1 MATRKSYR
9 SSTLQQIISKSTLI
23 HEGPTK
29 IYQLLPKKQTL
40 DDRIEKESKLKKWTI
55 GYRDPSKDNRTV
67 LMVGMNGAGKTTLIN
82 AIVNYV
88 MGVEWEDKV
97 WLEIVGQG
105 KRRLSQCQTSEV
117 TVYEIFGFEGGR
129 VPYSL
134 TIINT
139 PGYEDN
145 QGFQEVSD
153 TIQDLFINPDGI
165 DRIDAVGLV
174 IKASESRLSYRLK
187 QIFDTI
193 IDFFGKDMEKKSVA
207 LFTHSDVGTAPSAI
221 EAVTAADINFA
232 KDRNN
237 QPVYFLFNNCQ
248 ALATSSEEETNMK
261 VAWDTSMKGMEEFL
275 EFLGRQTLQ
284 DLKMPAKVLTEHT
297 HPERHNNSGNCL
309 NENLVSKRP
318 IGTTITRG
326 GVASTSEN
334 QQKPMPMTV
343 PPVTLPKPKNVKRV
357 LSILNMKHNDVPG
370 KTMDGASSVKQS
382 MSGPAPFSTKMKSSF
397 SEDDVKPTYVPDT
410 QRTRSEAASQ
420 LSTPCVQ
427 QPGLTTTSQI
437 TSARTG
443 SQLSTP
449 PVQPPGLTTTSQI
462 TSARTGSPG
471 KTGTSTNLDD
481 IIMKSKLIHTGPPKR
496 YQLAPKKKC
505 LDGRSEEE
513 SKLKRWSI
521 GEKDPSK
528 VNRTLLLVG
537 ETGAGKSTM
546 INAMINYVMGVERED
561 KIWFEIIEEGK
572 RSQAESQTS
581 EVIVY
586 DIFGFEGRRVP
597 YSLTIIDTPGYGD
610 TRGIQE
616 DRLITEMLHDLFR
629 SPEGIHQID
638 AVGFVVKASTNRLS
652 DRQRYIF
659 EAVLSLFGKD
669 MENQII
675 AFISHSDG
683 GPATNAL
690 EALKNANIKCAKDKD
705 NQPVHFLF
713 NNRQTE
719 IVTNRKQER
728 AMNSAWDTTTDG
740 MDEFSEFLGKI
751 SPQKLKMTV
760 EVLTKRVKLE
770 ACVNNIQD
778 RIEMIEGKQALLKKT
793 HDELWKHKKE
803 IEENKNFVITVTET
817 YKQRVTIEER
827 PNKAVCCT
835 VCEENCHYPGC
846 TIAKDPYWCEV
857 IKNGYCTSCT
867 GRCPASTHVR
877 ENWRYVLRT
886 EQITRTH
893 DDLKKKYVENM
904 RAAGEKSDLIACL
917 QKELDKAVRDKARLV
932 DESYQCVVK
941 LEEIAL
947 RCNSLS
953 THVHLDFLIDKLKE
967 KRDIEKAGKLE
978 KMKCSAGET
987 IKKGLGYV
995 KTALG
1000 YFLPRKS

>member
-1 MATRKSYR
+1 MATRKSDR
-9 SSTLQQIISKSTLI
+9 TSTLQQIISKSTLI
-23 HEGPTK
+23 NDGPPK
-29 IYQLLPKKQTL
+29 IYQLSPKKQSVDGRTK
-40 DDRIEKESKLKKWTI
+40 KESKLKKWTI
-55 GYRDPSKDNRTV
+55 GDRDPSKDNRTV

-97 WLEIVGQG
+97 WFEIVEKG
-105 KRRLSQCQTSEV
+105 KRSLSQFETSEV

-134 TIINT
+134 TIIDT
-139 PGYEDN
+139 PGFSST
-145 QGFQEVSD
+145 QSFLEVILL
-153 TIQDLFINPDGI
+153 IQDGI

-174 IKASESRLSYRLK
+174 IKASEIRLSYRQKHVLK
-187 QIFDTI
+187 MISSLLD
-193 IDFFGKDMEKKSVA
+193 KDMENIVA
-207 LFTHSDVGTAPSAI
+207 LFTHSDAGTIRNALQTLT
-221 EAVTAADINFA
+221 EADIKCA

-248 ALATSSEEETNMK
+248 ALATSSEEETNME
-261 VAWDTSMKGMEEFL
+261 VAWDTSMKGMEEFS
-275 EFLGRQTLQ
+275 EFLGRLTL
-284 DLKMPAKVLTEHT
+284 MTEHK
-297 HPERHNNSGNCL
+297 HPDSNIVNCL

-326 GVASTSEN
+326 GVASTD
-334 QQKPMPMTV
+334 QQKRMSMTI
-343 PPVTLPKPKNVKRV
+343 PPVTRPK
-357 LSILNMKHNDVPG
+357 SG
-370 KTMDGASSVKQS
+370 SVKGQI
-382 MSGPAPFSTKMKSSF
+382 FRR
-397 SEDDVKPTYVPDT
+397 DVKPTYVPDT
-410 QRTRSEAASQ
+410 NMTRSEAASE
-420 LSTPCVQ
+420 LSTPPVQ

-437 TSARTG
+437 TSATTG

-449 PVQPPGLTTTSQI
+449 PVQPPGLTPTSQI

-471 KTGTSTNLDD
+471 KLGTSTNLEK

-496 YQLAPKKKC
+496 YQLVPMKKC

-521 GEKDPSK
+521 GEKDPNK
-528 VNRTLLLVG
+528 VNRTVLIVG
-537 ETGAGKSTM
+537 ETGAGKTTM

-561 KIWFEIIEEGK
+561 KVWFEIPDEGK

-581 EVIVY
+581 EVIAY

-616 DRLITEMLHDLFR
+616 DRLIAEMLHDLFR

-652 DRQRYIF
+652 DRQMYIF
-659 EAVLSLFGKD
+659 EEVLSLFGKD

-690 EALKNANIKCAKDKD
+690 EALKNANIKCAKDLD

-719 IVTNRKQER
+719 IVTNRKEER
-728 AMNSAWDTTTDG
+728 AMSLAWDITTES
-740 MDEFSEFLGKI
+740 MDDFSEFLGKI

-770 ACVNNIQD
+770 AYVNNLQD

-793 HDELWKHKKE
+793 RDELLKHKKE
-803 IEENKNFVITVTET
+803 IEENKNFVIKVTET
-817 YKQRVTIEER
+817 YKER
-827 PNKAVCCT
+827 SSIAGMWNNKALCCT

-857 IKNGYCTSCT
+857 IKDGNCTSCA
-867 GRCPASTHVR
+867 GRCPVSTHVR
-877 ENWRYVLRT
+877 ENWRYVKRT
-886 EQITRTH
+886 KQITRTH
-893 DDLKKKYVENM
+893 DDLKKRYEENM

-917 QKELDKAVRDKARLV
+917 QKELDEAIRDKARLV

-947 RCNSLS
+947 RGNSLS
-953 THVHLDFLIDKLKE
+953 THVHLDFLIEKLKE

-978 KMKCSAGET
+978 KMQRCAEET
-987 IKKGLGYV
+987 IKKGMGYI
-995 KTALG
+995 KNALG
-1000 YFLPRKS
+1000 YFWPIKS

>member
-1 MATRKSYR
+1 MATRKSDR
-9 SSTLQQIISKSTLI
+9 TSTLQQIISKSTLI

-67 LMVGMNGAGKTTLIN
+67 LMVGMIGAGKTTLIN

-97 WLEIVGQG
+97 WFEIVEKG
-105 KRRLSQCQTSEV
+105 KISLSECQTSKV
-117 TVYEIFGFEGGR
+117 TVYEIFGFESGR

-153 TIQDLFINPDGI
+153 TIQDLFLIPDGI

-174 IKASESRLSYRLK
+174 IKASESGLSYRLK
-187 QIFDTI
+187 HVLKVISSLSD
-193 IDFFGKDMEKKSVA
+193 KDIVA
-207 LFTHSDVGTAPSAI
+207 LFTHSDVGTIPNAL
-221 EAVTAADINFA
+221 EALTEADTKCA
-232 KDRNN
+232 KDKNN

-261 VAWDTSMKGMEEFL
+261 VAWDTSMKGMEEFS
-275 EFLGRQTLQ
+275 EFLGRLTLPT
-284 DLKMPAKVLTEHT
+284 KHK
-297 HPERHNNSGNCL
+297 HPDYNCNIVNCL
-309 NENLVSKRP
+309 NEKLVSNHP
-318 IGTTITRG
+318 TGTTITKAG
-326 GVASTSEN
+326 AVSTSEY
-334 QQKPMPMTV
+334 QQKQMSTSTI
-343 PPVTLPKPKNVKRV
+343 PPITLPQ
-357 LSILNMKHNDVPG
+357 PG
-370 KTMDGASSVKQS
+370 NESQI
-382 MSGPAPFSTKMKSSF
+382 FS
-397 SEDDVKPTYVPDT
+397 DDVKPTYAPDT
-410 QRTRSEAASQ
+410 NMTRSEAASQ
-420 LSTPCVQ
+420 LSTPPDQ
-427 QPGLTTTSQI
+427 QSGLTTTSQI
-437 TSARTG
+437 TSATTS

-449 PVQPPGLTTTSQI
+449 PVQQPGLATTSQI
-462 TSARTGSPG
+462 TSATTGSPG
-471 KTGTSTNLDD
+471 KPGTSTNLEKL
-481 IIMKSKLIHTGPPKR
+481 IMKSKLIHTGPPKR
-496 YQLAPKKKC
+496 YQLVPMKKC
-505 LDGRSEEE
+505 LDGRIEEE

-528 VNRTLLLVG
+528 VNRTVLIVG
-537 ETGAGKSTM
+537 ETGAGKTTM
-546 INAMINYVMGVERED
+546 INAIINYVMGVEWED
-561 KIWFEIIEEGK
+561 KVWFEIPDEGK

-581 EVIVY
+581 EVIAY
-586 DIFGFEGRRVP
+586 DIFGFEGGRVP

-616 DRLITEMLHDLFR
+616 DRLIAEMLHDLFR
-629 SPEGIHQID
+629 SPNGIDQID
-638 AVGFVVKASTNRLS
+638 AVGFVIKASTNRLS
-652 DRQRYIF
+652 DRQMYIF
-659 EAVLSLFGKD
+659 EEVLSLFGKD

-690 EALKNANIKCAKDKD
+690 EALRNANIKCAKDKD

-719 IVTNRKQER
+719 IVTNRKEER
-728 AMNSAWDTTTDG
+728 AMSLAWDITTES

-770 ACVNNIQD
+770 AYVNNLQE
-778 RIEMIEGKQALLKKT
+778 RIEMIEGKQALLMKT
-793 HDELWKHKKE
+793 RDELLTHKRE
-803 IEENKNFVITVTET
+803 IDENKNFVIKVTET
-817 YKQRVTIEER
+817 YKER
-827 PNKAVCCT
+827 SSIAGKWNNMAVCCT

-846 TIAKDPYWCEV
+846 TIARSPYWCEV
-857 IKNGYCTSCT
+857 IKDGNCTSCA
-867 GRCPASTHVR
+867 GRCPVSNHVR
-877 ENWRYVLRT
+877 ENWRYVKRT
-886 EQITRTH
+886 KQITRTH
-893 DDLKKKYVENM
+893 DDLKKRYEENM
-904 RAAGEKSDLIACL
+904 RAAGEKSNLIACL
-917 QKELDKAVRDKARLV
+917 QKELDEAIRDKARLV

-947 RCNSLS
+947 RGNALS
-953 THVHLDFLIDKLKE
+953 THVHLDFLIEKLKE

-978 KMKCSAGET
+978 KMQRCAEET
-987 IKKGLGYV
+987 IKKGMGYI
-995 KTALG
+995 KNALG
-1000 YFLPRKS
+1000 YFWPIKS